1 MSQPATPRTS
11 PGVLRELFILLKP
24 FRLIVSLSIVLGMI
38 GGLSVTVLLATINS
52 ALHAESGLTQQ
63 VVALFAGLCVLALIS
78 SICSD
83 IGSNYVGQ
91 HIIATLRR
99 ELGEKVLS
107 APISHIERYR
117 SHRLIPVL
125 THDVD
130 TISDFAFAFA
140 PLAISLTVTLGCMG
154 YLAMLSWPMFVMMLV
169 AIAIGTVI
177 QYIARGYGLNG
188 FAEAREA
195 EDELQK
201 HYNAIA
207 EGAKELRISA
217 RVGNGCLS
225 PAFSARRKKSA
236 TFRFARSTPLSSPK
250 ASARCCFSW
259 SSAWRWP
266 CSRFGPAATPRS
278 SAVLSWCCCT

>member
-11 PGVLRELFILLKP
+11 PGVLRELFNLLKP
-24 FRLIVSLSIVLGMI
+24 FRLIVSLSVLLGMI

-52 ALHAESGLTQQ
+52 ALHAENGLTNH

-78 SICSD
+78 TICSD

-91 HIIATLRR
+91 HIIAKLRK

-107 APISHIERYR
+107 APISQIERYR

-154 YLAMLSWPMFVMMLV
+154 Y
-169 AIAIGTVI
+169 
-177 QYIARGYGLNG
+177 
-188 FAEAREA
+188 
-195 EDELQK
+195 
-201 HYNAIA
+201 
-207 EGAKELRISA
+207 
-217 RVGNGCLS
+217 
-225 PAFSARRKKSA
+225 
-236 TFRFARSTPLSSPK
+236 
-250 ASARCCFSW
+250 
-259 SSAWRWP
+259 
-266 CSRFGPAATPRS
+266 
-278 SAVLSWCCCT
+278 